1 MAAAEQGRAGNGLGV
16 LGVMPTAKA
25 ALGTG
30 VKHASLSLL
39 GNQPSPY

>member
-1 MAAAEQGRAGNGLGV
+1 MAAAEPGRAGNGLGV
-16 LGVMPTAKA
+16 LGMVPTAKA
-25 ALGTG
+25 AVETG